1 MNFKPHSNWW
11 PAGLLLIAGSAY
23 ADLSPYSAS
32 VTETIE
38 HESNVFHSAQATADW
53 LSTTELRAG
62 VDQTL
67 GRGRLLANAAF
78 DLDRYKRSR
87 LDDSGYD
94 LSGEFDWSTVYDL
107 SGSFGADTS
116 KKQYVYGLD
125 GEQASQQRNSQKT
138 DHVFARGQLG
148 GVSRWTLFGG
158 ADASQRKYT
167 AESFAPDEVHQ
178 WSVNGGSRYQT
189 SPDLSF
195 GVVGNYTKGA
205 YPHAVLSIA
214 PTEVIG
220 SDSFSVKSV
229 DATSTLQ
236 ASGNSSFDLR
246 AGYTVEDNAIQPQ
259 RKYWNGDL
267 KWSWTAGGRLKFL
280 TELERDSDADTT
292 IGAGSGVASN
302 NVTGHSLNSTARLDV
317 TYELT
322 AKINLDAG
330 AQYTQRRYYQGALPI
345 LAGQAQPS
353 TGSGSNRTNQFS
365 VAAHYQ
371 PIINTDLSCSFT
383 REVRRVD
390 PQIALFTPA
399 YSANNALCAVQVQFR

>member
-1 MNFKPHSNWW
+1 MNFKPASNWW
-11 PAGLLLIAGSAY
+11 PACLLLIAGSAY

-32 VTETIE
+32 VSETIE
-38 HESNVFHSAQATADW
+38 HESNVFHSTEATADW
-53 LSTTELRAG
+53 LSTTELHG
-62 VDQTL
+62 GLDQTL
-67 GRGRLLANAAF
+67 GRDRLLANAAF
-78 DLDRYKRSR
+78 DLNRYKSSP
-87 LDDSGYD
+87 LDNNGYT
-94 LSGEFDWSTVYDL
+94 LSSEFDWNTVYDL
-107 SGSFGADTS
+107 SGSFGVDAS

-125 GEQASQQRNSQKT
+125 GELASQENNSQKT

-167 AESFAPDEVHQ
+167 AQDFAPDEVHQ

-195 GVVGNYTKGA
+195 GVIGNYTKGA
-205 YPHAVLSIA
+205 YPHAILSNG
-214 PTEVIG
+214 PPPVTG
-220 SDSFSVKSV
+220 SDGFTVKSI
-229 DATSTLQ
+229 DATSTWQ

-246 AGYTVEDNAIQPQ
+246 AGYTIEDNQIEPQ

-267 KWSWTAGGRLKFL
+267 KWTWTEGGRLKFL
-280 TELERDSDADTT
+280 TELERDTDADTT
-292 IGAGSGVASN
+292 VGAGGTVTSN
-302 NVTGHSLNSTARLDV
+302 NLAGHSLNSTARLDV

-330 AQYTQRRYYQGALPI
+330 AQYTERRYSEGTLPI
-345 LAGQAQPS
+345 LPGQPLPAA
-353 TGSGSNRTNQFS
+353 GSGSNRTSQFS
-365 VAAHYQ
+365 IAAHYQ

-383 REVRRVD
+383 REVRRSD
-390 PQIALFTPA
+390 AQIVLYTPA